1 VKASALNIAAGLTL
15 ADPAG
20 NATFT
25 MNAAKLRQD
34 LATLDA
40 EFAAGLTTCGL
51 RVIVT
56 QHEAFAYLAARYN
69 LTQHAIQGLSPDQ
82 EPTPAQIQQILNVIN
97 QTGSKYIFYEELV
110 SPGVA
115 QALAQEAHVQ
125 TMVLSPIEGLNGT
138 ESQNG
143 DTYLTLMEMNLANLR
158 TALECT

>member
-1 VKASALNIAAGLTL
+1 MP
-15 ADPAG
+15 PAG
-20 NATFT
+20 ARPAGR
-25 MNAAKLRQD
+25 AAPTRDEEWRTPPLWGLRD
-34 LATLDA
+34 SAPYLHDGRAATL
-40 EFAAGLTTCGL
+40 E
-51 RVIVT
+51 
-56 QHEAFAYLAARYN
+56 EAIELHGGEASDLAARF
-69 LTQHAIQGLSPDQ
+69 QGLSPDQ